1 MKNENLENINNDV
14 FMDEN
19 GNPIETQYVDEF
31 GNPIDPSLIDENGN
45 YIGETA
51 TQYVDE
57 FGNPIDPSLIDENGN
72 YIGETVYVDE
82 SGNSISNDVQSSTMN
97 GSDLAQSLNVA
108 SDIESL
114 DGAELVIS
122 AETAPISAAAHQMDD
137 KELLTG
143 MVTFDY
149 NNVPIT
155 DIVNS
160 IILDAINKGAS
171 DIHFDP
177 FEDGIKIRLRVDGQL
192 NDYSIVPLYVKK
204 NMITRVKII
213 SGMNITES
221 RTPQDGAIRTELQ
234 NKTID
239 LRVSCLPTNMGEKI
253 VVRIMDYSMSAHGVE
268 ALDFSKENL
277 DKVNRMLA
285 LPNGIILV
293 TGATG
298 SGKSTTV
305 YSMLQKLNVE
315 GTNLVTVEDPI
326 EMNIGGIN
334 QVQAVSEI
342 GLTFATVLR
351 SVLRQ
356 DPDVIMIGE
365 IRDDE
370 TARIAVRASITGH
383 LVLSTLHTNN
393 SLSTIER
400 LSDMSVER
408 YLLGSALSGIV
419 SQKLSR
425 RLCPKC
431 KRLRAT
437 TEYEKEIFKKAL
449 DKDVEEIYEPVGC
462 PECSRGYRGRI
473 AIHEVLLVTQ
483 QIKDAIINNVD
494 KATLRHLVYGDNNT
508 ETMLQDGLTK
518 VISGDTS
525 FEEVLKLIDLD
536 DDLGSGTQFGMN
548 EQLNASLLGTSA
560 TNANQPQININLT
573 PDMFAGA
580 NFQLPAN
587 FTPNMAQPM
596 YVPYPV
602 AAEGEEEIVIKPV
615 KKKRTVV
622 EIDPTELAE
631 MMEDTDVETLEDEIV
646 EDKVSDLTEEQIDE
660 ILELQEAPATQ
671 EAKNELKELLDE
683 IYNLLEK
690 LHSTKKIIGK
700 KKFNLKVQEI
710 VSDIEPL
717 FIRVKDIDQQFRFNE
732 STENDVKDLLNG
744 ILFNIQML
752 KNDNEI
758 ELYKKTIKRINE
770 VLGII
775 SEDQDLDTVVL
786 ESKLT
791 EEELDAMMKPE
802 EVEEEVEELEEDIEL
817 VDIEDEEETST
828 ASGVVLVPLD
838 DEEPEVE
845 ITTDEVI
852 EVAEDEDL
860 GIELVDLDETLEN
873 ITEEDVFE
881 DLEEVTDEEIETED
895 VIEEV
900 QEEDTDDEIDLDID
914 SSDIELESDDDEDEF
929 DSIIKMVEE
938 EFPLEEDEEDL
949 SILDVTEDVEEET
962 TLPVTEEIEE
972 IEETTEEVTEDEVIE
987 EVVEEVE
994 EETETEEEPLIELE
1008 LDDDDEEEV
1017 EIEDDAMKLEID
1029 DDEDEIVFPEVEVEA
1044 ETEEEVVE
1052 ETEIE
1057 EETTEEVEVTEDEEE
1072 ITAEENLDAID
1083 DAVIDALLSDLDA
1096 LTEEDE

>member
-1 MKNENLENINNDV
+1 MINEQNENINNSNV
-14 FMDEN
+14 FTDEN
-19 GNPIETQYVDEF
+19 GMPVETQYVDEF

-45 YIGETA
+45 YIGEQT

-72 YIGETVYVDE
+72 YIGNTFVDE
-82 SGNSISNDVQSSTMN
+82 TGNPVAQDVQSSTI
-97 GSDLAQSLNVA
+97 AESLNQA

-114 DGAELVIS
+114 DDDTALVIS
-122 AETAPISAAAHQMDD
+122 AQTQPISAAAHQMDD

-177 FEDGIKIRLRVDGQL
+177 FDEGIKIRLRVDGQL

-253 VVRIMDYSMSAHGVE
+253 VVRIMDYSMSKHGVE
-268 ALDFSKENL
+268 ALDFSPENL
-277 DKVNRMLA
+277 DKVNKMLA

-305 YSMLQKLNVE
+305 YSMLQKLNIE

-351 SVLRQ
+351 SILRQ

-393 SLSTIER
+393 SLNTIER

-437 TEYEKEIFKKAL
+437 TEYEKEVFKNAL

-462 PECSRGYRGRI
+462 PECARGYRGRI
-473 AIHEVLLVTQ
+473 AIHEVLLVNQ
-483 QIKDAIINNVD
+483 AIKDAIIKNVD
-494 KATLRHLVYGDNNT
+494 KTILRNLVYGNNNT
-508 ETMLQDGLTK
+508 ETMLQDGLNK
-518 VISGDTS
+518 VLAGETS
-525 FEEVLKLIDLD
+525 FEEVLKLIDLE
-536 DDLGSGTQFGMN
+536 DDLGTGTQLGLDDQLSAA
-548 EQLNASLLGTSA
+548 QLNVGAAQTVQ
-560 TNANQPQININLT
+560 QPININLS
-573 PDMFAGA
+573 PDMFANA
-580 NFQLPAN
+580 NFQMPAMN
-587 FTPNMAQPM
+587 FVPNMAQPM

-602 AAEGEEEIVIKPV
+602 EADGEDEEIVIKPV
-615 KKKRTVV
+615 KRKKKRTVV
-622 EIDPTELAE
+622 EIDPSDLKDMMDDTEEVLDE
-631 MMEDTDVETLEDEIV
+631 TVEEEIETLDVNEEIEVV
-646 EDKVSDLTEEQIDE
+646 EQL
-660 ILELQEAPATQ
+660 ATQ
-671 EAKNELKELLDE
+671 DAKNELKENLDE
-683 IYNLLEK
+683 IYNLLNK
-690 LHSTKKIIGK
+690 LHETKKIIGK

-710 VSDIEPL
+710 LDDIEPL
-717 FIRVKDIDQQFRFNE
+717 FVKVKEIDDKFRFND
-732 STENDVKDLLNG
+732 STEEDVKDLLEG
-744 ILFNIQML
+744 IAFNIQMM
-752 KNDNEI
+752 KNDDEI
-758 ELYKKTIKRINE
+758 ELYKKTTKRIND
-770 VLGII
+770 VLGIM
-775 SEDQDLDTVVL
+775 SNDVDLETVVL
-786 ESKLT
+786 ETKLT
-791 EEELDAMMKPE
+791 DEELDKMLQPE
-802 EVEEEVEELEEDIEL
+802 EIEELEVIEEINEDLTEIDNNDLVEELNEISETTLVEEVEEL
-817 VDIEDEEETST
+817 IEDVESENEEIQE
-828 ASGVVLVPLD
+828 LD
-838 DEEPEVE
+838 TIDE
-845 ITTDEVI
+845 
-852 EVAEDEDL
+852 A
-860 GIELVDLDETLEN
+860 LVDLDT
-873 ITEEDVFE
+873 ITNLDIQDD
-881 DLEEVTDEEIETED
+881 DLEFDDIINMIETDLPLEDNEEI
-895 VIEEV
+895 
-900 QEEDTDDEIDLDID
+900 
-914 SSDIELESDDDEDEF
+914 
-929 DSIIKMVEE
+929 
-938 EFPLEEDEEDL
+938 DL
-949 SILDVTEDVEEET
+949 SILDEEIDEPIDLDLNNDIVNIDEVEFDELEIEDIELNTEENNEFNF
-962 TLPVTEEIEE
+962 TLEEIEDN
-972 IEETTEEVTEDEVIE
+972 EEKT
-987 EVVEEVE
+987 
-994 EETETEEEPLIELE
+994 PLIELNE
-1008 LDDDDEEEV
+1008 
-1017 EIEDDAMKLEID
+1017 MN
-1029 DDEDEIVFPEVEVEA
+1029 
-1044 ETEEEVVE
+1044 
-1052 ETEIE
+1052 
-1057 EETTEEVEVTEDEEE
+1057 
-1072 ITAEENLDAID
+1072 ENAID
-1083 DAVIDALLSDLDA
+1083 DELINSLLVDLE
-1096 LTEEDE
+1096 TITGEDE

>member
-19 GNPIETQYVDEF
+19 GNPVETQYVDEFGNPIDPSLIDENGNYIGQTTTQYVDEF

-45 YIGETA
+45 YIGET
-51 TQYVDE
+51 QYVDE
-57 FGNPIDPSLIDENGN
+57 AGNL
-72 YIGETVYVDE
+72 
-82 SGNSISNDVQSSTMN
+82 ISNDVQSSTIDEN
-97 GSDLAQSLNVA
+97 ILAQSLNEA
-108 SDIESL
+108 TDLETL

-122 AETAPISAAAHQMDD
+122 AETQPISAAAHQMDD

-268 ALDFSKENL
+268 ALDFSPENL
-277 DKVNRMLA
+277 DKVNKMLA

-393 SLSTIER
+393 SLNTIER

-408 YLLGSALSGIV
+408 YLLGSAISGIV

-425 RLCPKC
+425 RLCNKC

-437 TEYEKEIFKKAL
+437 TEYEKEVFKKAL

-473 AIHEVLLVTQ
+473 AIHEVLLVNQ
-483 QIKDAIINNVD
+483 QIKDAIIKNVD
-494 KATLRHLVYGDNNT
+494 KTILRNLVYGNNNT
-508 ETMLQDGLTK
+508 ETMLQDGLAK

-525 FEEVLKLIDLD
+525 FEEVLKLIDLE
-536 DDLGSGTQFGMN
+536 DDLGSGTQLGMD
-548 EQLNASLLGTSA
+548 EQLSA
-560 TNANQPQININLT
+560 AGLNNNMLAANGNQPQININLT

-580 NFQLPAN
+580 NFQLPTN
-587 FTPNMAQPM
+587 FTPQMAQPM

-602 AAEGEEEIVIKPV
+602 QGTEDEEIVIPKV
-615 KKKRTVV
+615 DEENNLTGGISKFIDDSQREKLFNKLNLDKNFARKFTYIDNKLKSAVIETTTRGDVTLDEATLDGLYNNEDDRIKKITFALTNLCNLSCTHCCYSAGLLK
-622 EIDPTELAE
+622 EG
-631 MMEDTDVETLEDEIV
+631 MENKANLEVLRKIV
-646 EDKVSDLTEEQIDE
+646 EVNP
-660 ILELQEAPATQ
+660 LELSLTGGEPMSVSNFMDIV
-671 EAKNELKELLDE
+671 EFLNKN
-683 IYNLLEK
+683 Y
-690 LHSTKKIIGK
+690 T
-700 KKFNLKVQEI
+700 
-710 VSDIEPL
+710 
-717 FIRVKDIDQQFRFNE
+717 
-732 STENDVKDLLNG
+732 G
-744 ILFNIQML
+744 ILGTFHYEYYSKFLSFIL
-752 KNDNEI
+752 FF
-758 ELYKKTIKRINE
+758 YKFSYIK
-770 VLGII
+770 
-775 SEDQDLDTVVL
+775 
-786 ESKLT
+786 
-791 EEELDAMMKPE
+791 
-802 EVEEEVEELEEDIEL
+802 
-817 VDIEDEEETST
+817 
-828 ASGVVLVPLD
+828 
-838 DEEPEVE
+838 
-845 ITTDEVI
+845 
-852 EVAEDEDL
+852 
-860 GIELVDLDETLEN
+860 
-873 ITEEDVFE
+873 
-881 DLEEVTDEEIETED
+881 
-895 VIEEV
+895 
-900 QEEDTDDEIDLDID
+900 
-914 SSDIELESDDDEDEF
+914 
-929 DSIIKMVEE
+929 
-938 EFPLEEDEEDL
+938 
-949 SILDVTEDVEEET
+949 
-962 TLPVTEEIEE
+962 
-972 IEETTEEVTEDEVIE
+972 
-987 EVVEEVE
+987 
-994 EETETEEEPLIELE
+994 
-1008 LDDDDEEEV
+1008 
-1017 EIEDDAMKLEID
+1017 
-1029 DDEDEIVFPEVEVEA
+1029 
-1044 ETEEEVVE
+1044 
-1052 ETEIE
+1052 
-1057 EETTEEVEVTEDEEE
+1057 
-1072 ITAEENLDAID
+1072 
-1083 DAVIDALLSDLDA
+1083 
-1096 LTEEDE
+1096 

>member
-82 SGNSISNDVQSSTMN
+82 SGNSISNDVQSSTMD

-536 DDLGSGTQFGMN
+536 DDLGSGTQLGMN

-602 AAEGEEEIVIKPV
+602 AAEGEEIVIKPV

-631 MMEDTDVETLEDEIV
+631 TMEDTDVETLEDEIV

-690 LHSTKKIIGK
+690 LYSTKKIIGK

-987 EVVEEVE
+987 EVG
-994 EETETEEEPLIELE
+994 
-1008 LDDDDEEEV
+1008 EEV
-1017 EIEDDAMKLEID
+1017 EIEEDTMELEID
-1029 DDEDEIVFPEVEVEA
+1029 DEEDEIVFPEVEVEA

-1057 EETTEEVEVTEDEEE
+1057 EETTEKVEVTEDKEE

>member
-1 MKNENLENINNDV
+1 MINEQNENINKNEV

-19 GNPIETQYVDEF
+19 GMPVETQYVDEFGNPIDPSLIDEFGNYIGEQTTQYVDEF

-45 YIGETA
+45 YIGNT
-51 TQYVDE
+51 TFVDE
-57 FGNPIDPSLIDENGN
+57 TGTPV
-72 YIGETVYVDE
+72 TQ
-82 SGNSISNDVQSSTMN
+82 DVQSSTI
-97 GSDLAQSLNVA
+97 AESLNQA
-108 SDIESL
+108 SDIETL
-114 DGAELVIS
+114 DDTELVIG
-122 AETAPISAAAHQMDD
+122 AQTQPISAAAHQMDD

-177 FEDGIKIRLRVDGQL
+177 FDDGIKIRLRVDGQL

-204 NMITRVKII
+204 NMITRIKII

-253 VVRIMDYSMSAHGVE
+253 VVRIMDYSMSKNGVE
-268 ALDFSKENL
+268 ALDFSPENL
-277 DKVNRMLA
+277 EKVNKMLA

-305 YSMLQKLNVE
+305 YSMLQKLNIE

-351 SVLRQ
+351 SILRQ

-393 SLSTIER
+393 SLNTIER

-431 KRLRAT
+431 KRLRKT
-437 TEYEKEIFKKAL
+437 TDYEKEVFKKSL

-462 PECSRGYRGRI
+462 PECSKGYRGRI
-473 AIHEVLLVTQ
+473 AIHEVLLLNQ
-483 QIKDAIINNVD
+483 AIKDAIIKNVD
-494 KATLRHLVYGDNNT
+494 KQTLRNLVYGNNNT

-518 VISGDTS
+518 VIAGETS
-525 FEEVLKLIDLD
+525 FEEILKLIDLE
-536 DDLGSGTQFGMN
+536 DDLGTGTQLGLDDQMN
-548 EQLNASLLGTSA
+548 AAQLNVGTQSVQ
-560 TNANQPQININLT
+560 QPININLS
-573 PDMFAGA
+573 PDMFANA
-580 NFQLPAN
+580 NFQMPQMN
-587 FTPNMAQPM
+587 FVPNMAQPM

-602 AAEGEEEIVIKPV
+602 EADDEDEEIVIKPV
-615 KKKRTVV
+615 KRKKKRTVV
-622 EIDPTELAE
+622 EIDPSELKD
-631 MMEDTDVETLEDEIV
+631 MMEEAEDNEEI
-646 EDKVSDLTEEQIDE
+646 EEIEELSTNENIEEQPIEE
-660 ILELQEAPATQ
+660 IEELEVSEPIIIGEQLATQ
-671 EAKNELKELLDE
+671 DAKNELKENLDE
-683 IYNLLEK
+683 IYNLLDK

-710 VSDIEPL
+710 LDDIEPL
-717 FIRVKDIDQQFRFNE
+717 FIKVKEIDDQFRFNDA
-732 STENDVKDLLNG
+732 TEEDVKDLLEG
-744 ILFNIQML
+744 IAFNIQMM

-758 ELYKKTIKRINE
+758 ELYKKTVKRIND
-770 VLGII
+770 VLGIMSNDI
-775 SEDQDLDTVVL
+775 ELETVVL
-786 ESKLT
+786 ETKLT
-791 EEELDAMMKPE
+791 DEELDRMLQPE
-802 EVEEEVEELEEDIEL
+802 DIEEIEVIDELNEEEIIEEPIKEELEDLSIT
-817 VDIEDEEETST
+817 EES
-828 ASGVVLVPLD
+828 L
-838 DEEPEVE
+838 
-845 ITTDEVI
+845 
-852 EVAEDEDL
+852 DEDTEL
-860 GIELVDLDETLEN
+860 DEIDETLVDLETISQIDIKENDDEFNNIINMIEN
-873 ITEEDVFE
+873 ELPLTN
-881 DLEEVTDEEIETED
+881 DEEI
-895 VIEEV
+895 
-900 QEEDTDDEIDLDID
+900 
-914 SSDIELESDDDEDEF
+914 
-929 DSIIKMVEE
+929 
-938 EFPLEEDEEDL
+938 DL
-949 SILDVTEDVEEET
+949 SILDDEPEVLDLDLDTDSVDLDQIEFSDET
-962 TLPVTEEIEE
+962 
-972 IEETTEEVTEDEVIE
+972 
-987 EVVEEVE
+987 
-994 EETETEEEPLIELE
+994 EETEISTDFANDINITLEEINEDNAPTVEAPELNE
-1008 LDDDDEEEV
+1008 NAIDDEL
-1017 EIEDDAMKLEID
+1017 INSLLSDLETI
-1029 DDEDEIVFPEVEVEA
+1029 
-1044 ETEEEVVE
+1044 TEEEV
-1052 ETEIE
+1052 
-1057 EETTEEVEVTEDEEE
+1057 
-1072 ITAEENLDAID
+1072 
-1083 DAVIDALLSDLDA
+1083 
-1096 LTEEDE
+1096 